1 MRESTGSLVGKLIGI
16 IVLAIIFV
24 VFYPFLLFWF
34 GYFSGWLAKLVIG
47 AKLAAALNIVFHT
60 TWFTAEMLPMIGGAL
75 AWIGSFFK
83 GTTKTVEKASKLNKK
98 NYWD

>member
-1 MRESTGSLVGKLIGI
+1 MKTSISTFIIETIGVI
-16 IVLAIIFV
+16 ILAVIFI
-24 VFYPFLLFWF
+24 VFYPFLLFWL

-47 AKLAAALNIVFHT
+47 TKLAAALNMVFHT

-83 GTTKTVEKASKLNKK
+83 GTTKTVEKSKSL
-98 NYWD
+98 WS